1 MMDNVQ
7 KHNIYINVPSSQTF
21 RSYLYSLWF
30 CWHTTKKCFLFCVH
44 CRNQEVLTTILES
57 GAVPYLVDM
66 LTAEHAVMQNEAL
79 LALTLL
85 ASMRLAD
92 AEADLLQAKIGD
104 KLAGLIN
111 DFGPSL
117 ACEMVQN
124 ILSLV
129 NKLANTGNVFGL
141 LYILFIVIIL
151 IYAGLR
157 LIYVHYSSRCS
168 WSLSLFASTSDLFGP
183 VIYVLV
189 FTLVSSGL
197 SFCKCFTSS
206 FGGLQIP
213 D

>member
-1 MMDNVQ
+1 
-7 KHNIYINVPSSQTF
+7 
-21 RSYLYSLWF
+21 
-30 CWHTTKKCFLFCVH
+30 
-44 CRNQEVLTTILES
+44 
-57 GAVPYLVDM
+57 
-66 LTAEHAVMQNEAL
+66 
-79 LALTLL
+79 
-85 ASMRLAD
+85 MRLAD

-104 KLAGLIN
+104 KLARLIN

-129 NKLANTGNVFGL
+129 NKLANTGKVFGL
-141 LYILFIVIIL
+141 LYILFIIIVL
-151 IYAGLR
+151 KYSELS
-157 LIYVHYSSRCS
+157 LIYVHYSSGCN
-168 WSLSLFASTSDLFGP
+168 WSLSLFASTSDLFVP

-197 SFCKCFTSS
+197 SFCICS